1 MLAKSRL
8 ETAAVK
14 LWEVWQHF
22 LWASR
27 LSARAAPD
35 CWRPMMQA
43 LRSIAEEQGRLT
55 LSQFKRVKQL
65 GSGDVGLVDL
75 VELNARQV
83 RWG

>member
-1 MLAKSRL
+1 M
-8 ETAAVK
+8 V
-14 LWEVWQHF
+14 
-22 LWASR
+22 
-27 LSARAAPD
+27 
-35 CWRPMMQA
+35 QA

>member
-1 MLAKSRL
+1 M
-8 ETAAVK
+8 
-14 LWEVWQHF
+14 
-22 LWASR
+22 WASR
-27 LSARAAPD
+27 LSARAGPN
-35 CWRPMMQA
+35 CWRSMMQA